1 MYRILI
7 KSYKFEMFLCVLLL
21 MILGFLVY
29 LFFNLQLDEYKQVL
43 IRFEADD
50 LVLYNVKADDLEI
63 EPLNI
68 NYTLNKITYSITVD
82 NFSVNSTNNI
92 VIVHKNLA
100 NLMNENNLLEIKA
113 SILTKKLNILDYIL
127 NIS

>member
-1 MYRILI
+1 M
-7 KSYKFEMFLCVLLL
+7 
-21 MILGFLVY
+21 VY